1 MNTDT
6 YSSQFLEEV
15 GRLIRLSKSW
25 TTLALLFFTAP
36 GFLQGQDSVEYNIQS
51 QKNSIIKSLSALHDL
66 SQAGLTEQGDSVIAS
81 PELIRLLEDSTY
93 RDSVYPQEYTWEQAS
108 RYISELEVKKALWFF
123 INLYP
128 ESEENKEKV
137 ILASLSLGK
146 KIKIDQALTNTFS
159 TYCYTDPEISEIV
172 NGETEIR
179 RPDILEEKMRDLKE
193 LLHYIRAMKQSK

>member
-6 YSSQFLEEV
+6 CSSQFLKEV
-15 GRLIRLSKSW
+15 RRLIRFTKSS
-25 TTLALLFFTAP
+25 TTLALLFFTVP
-36 GFLQGQDSVEYNIQS
+36 EFLQGQDSVEYNIQS
-51 QKNSIIKSLSALHDL
+51 QKNSIIKSLSALHEL

-81 PELIRLLEDSTY
+81 PELIRLLEDSAY
-93 RDSVYPQEYTWEQAS
+93 RESMYPQEYTWEQAS
-108 RYISELEVKKALWFF
+108 QYISELEVKKALWFF

-128 ESEENKEKV
+128 ENEENKEKV

-172 NGETEIR
+172 NGEAEIR

-193 LLHYIRAMKQSK
+193 LLHYIQAMKQSK

>member
-66 SQAGLTEQGDSVIAS
+66 SQAGLTEQGDSVLAS

>member
-25 TTLALLFFTAP
+25 TTFALLFFTAP

>member
-1 MNTDT
+1 MKPDTDN
-6 YSSQFLEEV
+6 SQCLK
-15 GRLIRLSKSW
+15 GYGPLIRLVKSS

-193 LLHYIRAMKQSK
+193 LLHYIHAMKQSE

>member
-93 RDSVYPQEYTWEQAS
+93 RDFVYPQEYTWEQAS